1 MIAYLSEIVTLK
13 TGDVIFTGA
22 PAGVGVVE
30 GKYLRDGD
38 MLTTTIEGLGTMR
51 NRCVRIANHSGAD
64 VVPKAFSK
72 LLAIAREEAVA
83 KK

>member
-13 TGDVIFTGA
+13 TGDVIFTGT

-64 VVPKAFSK
+64 VVPEAFSK